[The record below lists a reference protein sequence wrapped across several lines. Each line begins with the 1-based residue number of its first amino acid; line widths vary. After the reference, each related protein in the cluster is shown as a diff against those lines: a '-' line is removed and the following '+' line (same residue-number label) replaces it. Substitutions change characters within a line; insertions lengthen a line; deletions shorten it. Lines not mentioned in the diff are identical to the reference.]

1 MSETKTALSEINEA
15 IRAIQNGAQSY
26 KIGQQSVTKANLA
39 TLYAERQRL
48 ENKLAAEDGGLF
60 GAGVYQA
67 HFLGR

>member
-1 MSETKTALSEINEA
+1 MSDTKTALSEINEA

-48 ENKLAAEDGGLF
+48 DDLI
-60 GAGVYQA
+60 Q
-67 HFLGR
+67 LGILIVSISAICKKDN